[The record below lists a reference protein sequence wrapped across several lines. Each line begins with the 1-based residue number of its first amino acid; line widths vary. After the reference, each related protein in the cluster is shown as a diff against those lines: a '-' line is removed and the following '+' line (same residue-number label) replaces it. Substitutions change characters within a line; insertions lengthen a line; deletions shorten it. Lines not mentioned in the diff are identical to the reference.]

1 MLAPKKHLNLDVS
14 VVRIAAIVLRE
25 LQRRGVMEFER
36 LRATFVRRIGLDG
49 DLSFLPALSFLYLVG
64 RIEYHLH
71 NDMVEYK
78 AE

>member
-36 LRATFVRRIGLDG
+36 LRATVVRRVGLDG

>member
-36 LRATFVRRIGLDG
+36 LRATVVRRVGFDG
-49 DLSFLPALSFLYLVG
+49 DLSFLPALSFSVYDGPHRVSSSQRYG
-64 RIEYHLH
+64 
-71 NDMVEYK
+71 
-78 AE
+78 